1 MLGNSLFLVSL
12 AIALGIGFI
21 YFRDLG
27 DITQIVLKV
36 KRKNMIRFIR
46 NEYRLPTK
54 TYIRGINIGE
64 DAVCYTQN
72 FLLRAGNL
80 INATIGGRDVV
91 ISRDSQFDSIG
102 AWYNDS
108 GKQIL
113 GIDFYGNSDRGVM
126 QRVESLKPGMFW
138 HVWVEF
144 FPQTDINR
152 ISEDAGAD

>member
-91 ISRDSQFDSIG
+91 ISRDS
-102 AWYNDS
+102 
-108 GKQIL
+108 
-113 GIDFYGNSDRGVM
+113 
-126 QRVESLKPGMFW
+126 
-138 HVWVEF
+138 
-144 FPQTDINR
+144 
-152 ISEDAGAD
+152 